1 MTRVGQRGTLLL
13 AWSAALALGACD
25 ADSGEPELPAEAAAG
40 KADGLANLLVDGTP
54 EAIGV
59 LKLVNHPS
67 TTEDVLDD
75 DVGLDRRAAES
86 ITDFR
91 AGPDGAYTGGTHDD
105 GIFRAIAEVDD
116 QYYVGAAALQH
127 LLDYAFAHDFVPE
140 GGDLLG
146 VWDNV
151 AFTVDEARDALTWI
165 NESPEDVLDARLDR
179 RAVDSVM
186 AARPVP
192 SIQALSKLYF
202 FGQSA
207 MLTAREEG
215 RSVGEGLLC
224 TDNSQCTGIL
234 QCVGVPNEDGFQQCL
249 ASQDI
254 PGQHESCTGLGQCN
268 DDLVCSGFTIFSSG
282 ECRPAWMAAD
292 FTSEV
297 DATIAAGTAAQFT
310 VDVAGLATVPED
322 IVVTV
327 DLSGIDPAD
336 VRIVIADPQGTESH
350 PWDGPAAGGAP
361 MPTELLALDG
371 ISRDDNINGTWTL
384 TVENLGSTD
393 ANLSLWNL
401 YLSSRFD

>member
-1 MTRVGQRGTLLL
+1 MDRVRQKGTWILGLT
-13 AWSAALALGACD
+13 AALALGACD
-25 ADSGEPELPAEAAAG
+25 SDSDAPELPAEAGAG
-40 KADGLANLLVDGTP
+40 KADGLADLLVDGTP

-59 LKLVNHPS
+59 LALLNHAT
-67 TTEDVLDD
+67 TTEGILDD

-105 GIFRAIAEVDD
+105 GVFHSITEVDGL
-116 QYYVGAAALQH
+116 YFVGASALQRM
-127 LLDYAFAHDFVPE
+127 LDYAYAHDFVPT

-151 AFTVDEARDALTWI
+151 AFTVDEANGALTWI
-165 NESPEDVLDARLDR
+165 NRSTEDVLDASLDR
-179 RAVDSVM
+179 RAVDSVL
-186 AARPVP
+186 AARPLP
-192 SIQALSKLYF
+192 SIQALSQLYF

-215 RSVGEGLLC
+215 RTPSEGLLC
-224 TDNSQCTGIL
+224 TDNSQCPGIL
-234 QCVGVPNEDGFQQCL
+234 RCVGVPNEDGFQQCL

-254 PGQHESCTGLGQCN
+254 PGQHASCTGLGQCD
-268 DDLVCSGFTIFSSG
+268 DDLECSGFTIFSSG

-297 DATIAAGTAAQFT
+297 DATIAAGTTAQFT
-310 VDVAGLATVPED
+310 VEVAGLASVPED
-322 IVVTV
+322 IIVTV

-336 VRIVIADPQGTESH
+336 LRVVIADPSGTESH
-350 PWDGPAAGGAP
+350 PWDGPSAGGAP

-371 ISRDDNINGTWTL
+371 ISRDDMVNGTWTL
-384 TVENLGSTD
+384 TIENLGASD